1 MHPAI
6 GAPAPLRRN
15 CCNAE
20 TAMAKAGTI
29 AYIAV
34 DFDSGRLPALL
45 QPGAGLRHLCSPAY
59 QPTGDLNQDP
69 AWGDAMSEI
78 VIAGAARTPVGTFNG
93 GLSSVPAHYLGQVA
107 IQAALERSGV
117 EPGEVSEV
125 IMGQILTAGQ
135 GQNPA
140 RQASI
145 NAGLPPKVPAWGVN
159 QLCGSGLRSVALGYQ
174 AIRQGDSTIV
184 VAGGQESMS
193 QAPHCA
199 HLRDGVKMGEL
210 KMLDTMLKDGLW
222 DAFHGYHMGN
232 TAENVAEKYQI
243 TREQQDRFA
252 VASQNKAEAAIKS
265 GRFKDEIVPVT
276 IKTRKGD
283 VVVDT
288 DEHPRFG
295 ATLEAVGKLRPAF
308 SKEGTVTAGNAS
320 GINDGAAAVVLMAAE
335 EAQRRGVKPLARIV
349 SWAHAGVDPAIM
361 GTGPIP
367 ASRKA
372 LELAGWSI
380 DDLDLVEA
388 NEAFAAQACAV
399 NKDLGWDTDK
409 VNVNGGAIALGHP
422 IGASGT
428 RVFVTLLH
436 EMIKRNAKKGLAT
449 LCIGGGMGIAM
460 CVARD

>member
-1 MHPAI
+1 
-6 GAPAPLRRN
+6 
-15 CCNAE
+15 
-20 TAMAKAGTI
+20 
-29 AYIAV
+29 
-34 DFDSGRLPALL
+34 
-45 QPGAGLRHLCSPAY
+45 
-59 QPTGDLNQDP
+59 
-69 AWGDAMSEI
+69 MSEI
-78 VIAGAARTPVGTFNG
+78 VIAGAARTPVGAFNG
-93 GLSSVPAHYLGQVA
+93 ALSSVPAHYLGQVA
-107 IQAALERSGV
+107 IQAALERAAV

-125 IMGQILTAGQ
+125 VMGQILTAGQ

-145 NAGLPPKVPAWGVN
+145 NAGLPVEVPAWGVN
-159 QLCGSGLRSVALGYQ
+159 QLCGSGLRSVALGFQ
-174 AIRQGDSTIV
+174 AIRQGDSRIV

-243 TREQQDRFA
+243 TREQQDKFA

-283 VVVDT
+283 LVVDT

-295 ATLEAVGKLRPAF
+295 TTIEAVTKLRPAF
-308 SKEGTVTAGNAS
+308 NKDGTVTAGNAS
-320 GINDGAAAVVLMAAE
+320 GINDGAAAVVLMSADEAA
-335 EAQRRGVKPLARIV
+335 RRRVKPLARIV

-380 DDLDLVEA
+380 DDLDLIEA

-399 NKDLGWDTDK
+399 NKDLGWDADK

-436 EMIKRNAKKGLAT
+436 EMIKRDAKKGLAT